1 MRKCNVC
8 GSIYSNDGCGCPMC
22 SNALNPIASYHCGS
36 MKINK
41 IGKIKDAHKYTI
53 HLGVEL
59 ECDSFPS
66 EEAKL
71 NAAREVFRTLNR
83 KNKQFI
89 KLERD
94 SSLNNGF
101 EMISQPIQLGSHMNS
116 VNWQKAFEIIKN
128 YGGGSHDSGNCG
140 LHVHLERY
148 SEQFQKNIWNL
159 VNKVYR
165 DDLQLFSRRSPSRMR
180 FCAFDN
186 YNYENRT
193 IGHCVAVNT
202 RTSTGCTV
210 EIRIFRGTIKYET
223 FIETLRL
230 VERLAWLALDN
241 EDVMNAKLPKFDSL
255 LSKYGKE
262 YMKERRMRGVR

>member
-1 MRKCNVC
+1 MKCNVC
-8 GSIYSNDGCGCPMC
+8 GSIYSIDGCGCPMC
-22 SNALNPIASYHCGS
+22 NSAINPISGYHRGN
-36 MKINK
+36 MLMHK

-59 ECDSFPS
+59 ECDSFPDETS
-66 EEAKL
+66 KL
-71 NAAREVFRTLNR
+71 NAAREVFTTLNK

-94 SSLNNGF
+94 GSLNNGF

-116 VNWQKAFEIIKN
+116 VNWREAFKIIQQ

-140 LHVHLERY
+140 LHVHLDRY
-148 SEQFQKNIWNL
+148 SESFQKNIWNL

-165 DDLQLFSRRSPSRMR
+165 EDLQIFSRRSVNKMR
-180 FCAFDN
+180 FCAFDDHS
-186 YNYENRT
+186 YAFRT
-193 IGHCVAVNT
+193 TGHCVAVNT
-202 RTSTGCTV
+202 NTSTGHTV
-210 EIRIFRGTIKYET
+210 EIRIFRGTLKYET

-241 EDVMNAKLPKFDSL
+241 EDVLTVRLPKFDTL

-262 YMKERRMRGVR
+262 YMKERRERGDR